1 MPTASPSDSS
11 GCSKYC
17 GRASPSRA
25 RRTSTG
31 ARWWRAPSPTCV
43 RSSRGSSRGPC
54 RCVRAAPG
62 EYRYAGLS
70 RRIARYGSRRSARI
84 MKTGGSPGRWLIIL
98 PPLVFLLVFFLIP
111 FAFAFK
117 ISFAEAI
124 PHVPPFSDVIS
135 FTPEHHL
142 QVSAHLG
149 NYKYLLTDQVYLFA
163 YLYSLRTA
171 FFSTL

>member
-1 MPTASPSDSS
+1 MKPT
-11 GCSKYC
+11 
-17 GRASPSRA
+17 
-25 RRTSTG
+25 
-31 ARWWRAPSPTCV
+31 WR
-43 RSSRGSSRGPC
+43 
-54 RCVRAAPG
+54 
-62 EYRYAGLS
+62 
-70 RRIARYGSRRSARI
+70 
-84 MKTGGSPGRWLIIL
+84 PGRWLIIL
-98 PPLVFLLVFFLIP
+98 PPLIFLLVFFLIP

-171 FFSTL
+171 FFSTLICLLVGYPMAYAIARSPKSAQNLLLLVIMLPSGPPSCCGSTRSRASSGTTAS